1 MNKEKVK
8 GAEIVCQSLIREGV
22 EVLFGHPGGAI
33 LPFYDALWGY
43 PQLRHIL
50 VRHEQAAAHAADG
63 YSRVSGKVGVCVAT
77 SGPGAT
83 NLVTGIMG
91 AKADSV
97 PLIAITGQV
106 ARTAIGSEAFQECD
120 ICSITATCTKKSFMV
135 MSASDLAPTIR
146 EAFAIAQ
153 EGRPG
158 PVLVDIPRDVQLDLV
173 DPVFPE
179 ITPLRM
185 PELSEET
192 RASLQSAARLI
203 NEAERPLII
212 AGHGVLASGGTRE
225 LQALAE
231 ATGIPVITTLLGLSS
246 FPSGHP
252 LSLGMLG
259 MHGMYWANIAVD
271 QADLIVGVGMRF
283 DDRVTGRVSTFAPH
297 ARVIHVDIEPTQIGR
312 NVPVEVALAGDAKAV
327 LHGLNPLVSHTP
339 RPGWMEHISKLRQEH
354 PSLAIPPSDRLQTQ
368 HVMATLNDVLQDDPG
383 ATVVTGVGQHQMW
396 AAQFLAFNQVNTFVS
411 SGGQGAM
418 GFEVP
423 AALGIQAGR
432 PESTVWSIAGDGG
445 FQMTLQELVTAVEER
460 LPVKFAL
467 INNGHLGMVRQW
479 QEMYFDNH
487 LKAVPVPGP
496 DYLKLAEAYGLGAVR
511 VSEQEDVL
519 AALQQAK
526 AHDGPFLIE
535 FVVDEAANVYPMV
548 PPGGSLADTIEDQ
561 VTGFLFDG
569 YTSEDLEV
577 ALGRA
582 AALYAGG
589 AEAWNEHVVQATARD
604 FGWASSADRYLD
616 VYRRALAAH
625 APGD

>member
-1 MNKEKVK
+1 MVVKEKVK
-8 GAEIVCQSLIREGV
+8 GAEIICQSLIREGV

-106 ARTAIGSEAFQECD
+106 ARTALGSEAFQECD

-146 EAFAIAQ
+146 EAFVIAQ

-158 PVLVDIPRDVQLDLV
+158 PVLIDIPRDVQLEMVEPD
-173 DPVFPE
+173 FPE
-179 ITPLRM
+179 VTPLQM

-192 RASLQSAARLI
+192 KGQLHAAARLI

-212 AGHGVLASGGTRE
+212 AGHGVLSSGGTAQ

-246 FPSGHP
+246 FPSAHP
-252 LSLGMLG
+252 LSMGMLG

-271 QADLIVGVGMRF
+271 EADLIVGVGMRF
-283 DDRVTGRVSTFAPH
+283 DDRVTGRVASFAPH

-312 NVPVEVALAGDAKAV
+312 NVPVEVALPGDAKAV
-327 LHGLNPLVSHTP
+327 LNGLTPLVSYNP
-339 RPGWMEHISKLRQEH
+339 RPDWMGHISRMRQEH
-354 PSLAIPPSDRLQTQ
+354 PSLAVPPSNTLQAQ
-368 HVMATLNDVLQDDPG
+368 HVLSTLNNLLQDDPG

-396 AAQFLAFNQVNTFVS
+396 AAQFLGFNQANTFVS

-432 PESTVWSIAGDGG
+432 PGTTVWSIAGDGG
-445 FQMTLQELVTAVEER
+445 FQMTLQELITAVQEN
-460 LPVKFAL
+460 LPVKIAL

-496 DYLKLAEAYGLGAVR
+496 DYIKLAEAYGLGAAR

-526 AHDGPFLIE
+526 AYDGPFLIE
-535 FVVDEAANVYPMV
+535 FVVDQAANVYPMV
-548 PPGGSLADTIEDQ
+548 PPGGSLADTIEDP
-561 VTGFLFDG
+561 
-569 YTSEDLEV
+569 
-577 ALGRA
+577 AI
-582 AALYAGG
+582 
-589 AEAWNEHVVQATARD
+589 VV
-604 FGWASSADRYLD
+604 
-616 VYRRALAAH
+616 
-625 APGD
+625 

>member
-1 MNKEKVK
+1 MVNMEKIK
-8 GAEIVCQSLIREGV
+8 GAEVVCQSLIREGV

-33 LPFYDALWGY
+33 LPFYDALWAY

-106 ARTAIGSEAFQECD
+106 ARTALGSEAFQECD

-135 MSASDLAPTIR
+135 MSGDDLAPTIR

-158 PVLVDIPRDVQLDLV
+158 PVLIDIPRDVQLEMV
-173 DPVFPE
+173 DPVFPDVA
-179 ITPLRM
+179 PVRM
-185 PELSEET
+185 PPLSEET
-192 RASLQSAARLI
+192 RANLQAAARLI

-212 AGHGVLASGGTRE
+212 AGHGVLASGGSAE

-231 ATGIPVITTLLGLSS
+231 TTGIPVITTLLGLSS

-271 QADLIVGVGMRF
+271 EADLIVGVGMRF
-283 DDRVTGRVSTFAPH
+283 DDRVTGRVNSFAPH
-297 ARVIHVDIEPTQIGR
+297 ARIIHVDIEPTQIGR
-312 NVPVEVALAGDAKAV
+312 NVPVEVALPGDAKAV
-327 LHGLNPLVSHTP
+327 LHALTPLLSYTP
-339 RPGWMEHISKLRQEH
+339 RPEWMGHIGQLRQEH

-368 HVMATLNDVLQDDPG
+368 HVMAALNDVLQSDPG

-396 AAQFLAFNQVNTFVS
+396 AAQFIAFNQVNTFVS

-423 AALGIQAGR
+423 AALGIQAGL
-432 PESTVWSIAGDGG
+432 PGKTVWSIAGDGG

-496 DYLKLAEAYGLGAVR
+496 DYLKLAEAYGVGSVR
-511 VSEQEDVL
+511 VSEQEEVL
-519 AALQQAK
+519 AALQAAK
-526 AHDGPFLIE
+526 EHDGPFLIE

-548 PPGGSLADTIEDQ
+548 PPGGSLADTIEDPAI
-561 VTGFLFDG
+561 
-569 YTSEDLEV
+569 V
-577 ALGRA
+577 A
-582 AALYAGG
+582 
-589 AEAWNEHVVQATARD
+589 
-604 FGWASSADRYLD
+604 
-616 VYRRALAAH
+616 
-625 APGD
+625 

>member
-1 MNKEKVK
+1 MSKEKIK

-135 MSASDLAPTIR
+135 MSASDLASTIR

-158 PVLVDIPRDVQLDLV
+158 PVLVDIPRDVQLELV

-185 PELSEET
+185 PELSEDT
-192 RASLQSAARLI
+192 RANLQSAARLI

-212 AGHGVLASGGTRE
+212 AGHGVLASGGAAE

-231 ATGIPVITTLLGLSS
+231 ITGIPVITTLLGLSS

-271 QADLIVGVGMRF
+271 EADLIVGVGMRF

-312 NVPVEVALAGDAKAV
+312 NVPVEVALAGDARAV

-339 RPGWMEHISKLRQEH
+339 RPDWMEHISKLRQEH

-432 PESTVWSIAGDGG
+432 PGSTVWSIAGDGG
-445 FQMTLQELVTAVEER
+445 FQMTLQELVTAVEEK

-496 DYLKLAEAYGLGAVR
+496 DYLKLAEAYGVGAVR

-548 PPGGSLADTIEDQ
+548 PPGGSLADTIEDPAIA
-561 VTGFLFDG
+561 V
-569 YTSEDLEV
+569 
-577 ALGRA
+577 
-582 AALYAGG
+582 
-589 AEAWNEHVVQATARD
+589 
-604 FGWASSADRYLD
+604 
-616 VYRRALAAH
+616 
-625 APGD
+625 

>member
-1 MNKEKVK
+1 MVVKEKIK
-8 GAEIVCQSLIREGV
+8 GAEVICQSLIREGV

-106 ARTAIGSEAFQECD
+106 ARTALGSEAFQECD

-135 MSASDLAPTIR
+135 MSAADLAPTVR

-158 PVLVDIPRDVQLDLV
+158 PVLIDIPRDVQLELV
-173 DPVFPE
+173 EPDFPE
-179 ITPLRM
+179 VVPFQL
-185 PELSEET
+185 PELSSET
-192 RASLQSAARLI
+192 RENLDAAARLI

-212 AGHGVLASGGTRE
+212 AGHGVLASGGSAQ

-252 LSLGMLG
+252 LSMGMLG

-271 QADLIVGVGMRF
+271 EADLIVGVGMRF

-297 ARVIHVDIEPTQIGR
+297 ARIIHVDIDPTQIGR
-312 NVPVEVALAGDAKAV
+312 NVPVEVALPGDARAV
-327 LHGLNPLVSHTP
+327 LESLRQRVSFTP
-339 RPGWMEHISKLRQEH
+339 RPDWMEHIDRTRREH
-354 PSLAIPPSDRLQTQ
+354 PSLAIPASDTLQTQ
-368 HVMATLNDVLQDDPG
+368 HVLSTLNGVLQDDPG

-396 AAQFLAFNQVNTFVS
+396 AAQFLGFNQANTFVS

-432 PESTVWSIAGDGG
+432 PGTTVWSIAGDGG

-460 LPVKFAL
+460 LPVKIAL

-496 DYLKLAEAYGLGAVR
+496 DYIKLAEAYGVGAVR
-511 VSEQEDVL
+511 VSDQEDVL

-526 AHDGPFLIE
+526 AYDGPFLIE
-535 FVVDEAANVYPMV
+535 FVVDQAANVYPMV
-548 PPGGSLADTIEDQ
+548 PPGGSLADTIEDP
-561 VTGFLFDG
+561 
-569 YTSEDLEV
+569 
-577 ALGRA
+577 AIA
-582 AALYAGG
+582 I
-589 AEAWNEHVVQATARD
+589 
-604 FGWASSADRYLD
+604 
-616 VYRRALAAH
+616 
-625 APGD
+625 